1 MRIALRKK
9 LIPISEKYSY
19 QRNRYN
25 RILESIIDIDDI
37 KDGGF
42 AKHNPKISEY
52 SLLNSENLIQSLIF
66 CVASQGVSW
75 NVVAS
80 LYRVMYQ
87 KLLRDGT
94 LNIPNEDRYSKDTDW
109 VDIIGGLGGAK
120 IFAINKLWNNRD
132 EIFIT
137 TKRILEKWKYP
148 SPKNLEKQENI
159 VKEYQEKLENAKN
172 KEESDRIKKEYKL
185 KIKSID
191 DSKDAVIKL
200 FDYYIT
206 LPQLGLAKAGFAV
219 QLITGALGCFDSVN
233 QKIYSN
239 VVIPPK
245 IKDTLITYDK
255 AKGKEVFK
263 KVNDTLSLETRVERL
278 KAYADFLDIIAKTV
292 TSSASKRLW
301 DIWVTIVADRLRNTF
316 TSGGKDKENPDN
328 KTILKRGDE
337 ILTSADSYNRYP
349 KNPHI
354 TKWED
359 ENLEKMNPR
368 MLSAQHHPRY
378 LVYGE
383 YDIKNPKDIM

>member
-1 MRIALRKK
+1 MRIALRKT
-9 LIPISEKYSY
+9 IPISEKYSY

-37 KDGGF
+37 KDAGF
-42 AKHNPKISEY
+42 AKHNPRISKY

-94 LNIPNEDRYSKDTDW
+94 LNIPNEDRYSKDTEW
-109 VDIIGGLGGAK
+109 VEIIGKIGAAK
-120 IFAINKLWNNRD
+120 IFAINNLWKNRN
-132 EIFIT
+132 EIFTT
-137 TKRILEKWKYP
+137 TKRILKNWKY
-148 SPKNLEKQENI
+148 KDTEDK
-159 VKEYQEKLENAKN
+159 
-172 KEESDRIKKEYKL
+172 
-185 KIKSID
+185 
-191 DSKDAVIKL
+191 SKDAVINL
-200 FDYYIT
+200 FDYFIS

-219 QLITGALGCFDSVN
+219 QLITGGLGCFDSVN

-239 VVIPPK
+239 VEIPQE
-245 IKDTLITYDK
+245 IKDTLMTYDK
-255 AKGKEVFK
+255 SKDQEVFK
-263 KVNDTLSLETRVERL
+263 KVDDSLSLKTRVKRL

-292 TSSASKRLW
+292 TSSASQRLW
-301 DIWVTIVADRLRNTF
+301 DIWVTIVSDRLRNTL
-316 TSGGKDKENPDN
+316 TSGGKDKANPDN
-328 KTILKRGDE
+328 RTILKRGDE

-349 KNPHI
+349 NNPHI

-359 ENLEKMNPR
+359 ENLDKMNPR
-368 MLSAQHHPRY
+368 MLSAQHHPKY